1 MIHIV
6 SLTSDQKSKPHTT
19 PPQRANSAFL
29 FLLRTLRAIGLMRTV
44 IEQMSFQISASRRR
58 DAVRGHVIRQWM
70 PSRAIGR
77 AVNRCTSRHQSPRFD
92 GSDMTSWR
100 YQRRSSG
107 RLTAADVSRTALFIH
122 RRRLPAQHCCIIIVR
137 KQTLAR
143 TQDKSTKHF
152 NKMNTSCVSKCERYN
167 SRFHRQR
174 VDERHRG
181 LWGDTS
187 ISLVY
192 RLKLLT
198 RT

>member
-1 MIHIV
+1 VPRGDAMPFEG
-6 SLTSDQKSKPHTT
+6 T
-19 PPQRANSAFL
+19 L
-29 FLLRTLRAIGLMRTV
+29 FDSECQVERSVGRSTGA
-44 IEQMSFQISASRRR
+44 
-58 DAVRGHVIRQWM
+58 
-70 PSRAIGR
+70 R
-77 AVNRCTSRHQSPRFD
+77 AVTSHHALMVPTGHHPS
-92 GSDMTSWR
+92 SWR